1 MPLHPW
7 ESGTLP
13 SFETGTLAVG
23 TTSGDPAARL
33 RVISA
38 FQALVDA
45 RQARWHTDD
54 SGRTELHLDSGE
66 VFLLRPH
73 SVTRLR

>member
-1 MPLHPW
+1 MPIRLQDIGSAAFLEP
-7 ESGTLP
+7 GTAATGP
-13 SFETGTLAVG
+13 SED
-23 TTSGDPAARL
+23 DPAARL

-66 VFLLRPH
+66 IFLLRPH